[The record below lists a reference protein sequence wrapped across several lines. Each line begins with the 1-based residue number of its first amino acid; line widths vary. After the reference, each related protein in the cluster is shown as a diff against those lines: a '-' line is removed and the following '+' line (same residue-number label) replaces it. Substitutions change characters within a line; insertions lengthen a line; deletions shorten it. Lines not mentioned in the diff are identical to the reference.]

1 MLRFFNNFKKIN
13 KHSISFFFNGER
25 NCLIKNILYSLKK
38 RHNKQ
43 FIFISLNNHDIEIF
57 LNKKIS
63 ISYTLKFLKNSML
76 YQMNTLVDIVCTD
89 FPGKTPRI
97 GLTYLLLSSQYNQRI
112 NIFVKPK
119 KMQISSVSQIF
130 KNASWFEREAWD
142 MFGIR
147 FKNNKDLRRI
157 LTDYGF
163 TGHPLR
169 KDFPLTGFYE
179 LFFNDVLKSIKTSPV
194 SLTQEYRK
202 FNFPLPW

>member
-13 KHSISFFFNGER
+13 NHTISLFFNNNR
-25 NCLIKNILYSLKK
+25 NFLIKNILYSLKK

-43 FIFISLNNHDIEIF
+43 FLFIGLNNYDIEII

-63 ISYTLKFLKNSML
+63 IFQILKFFKNSML
-76 YQMNTLVDIVCTD
+76 YQINTLVDIVCTD

-97 GLTYLLLSSQYNQRI
+97 SLIYVLLSSQYNQRI
-112 NIFVKPK
+112 NFFVKPT
-119 KMQISSVSQIF
+119 KMQVSSITKIF